1 MTLPALIEQM
11 LRPEFYPHPVKTPIA
26 LLQTHISYVLLTGD
40 FAYKVKKPMNFGFL
54 DFSTLEKRHFY
65 CREEVRL
72 NQRLAFDL
80 YLGVRAL
87 GCDADGSYFWLPEP
101 TAGEAGVEAVEYAVQ
116 MVEFDQEQLLLRLF
130 ETGALG
136 FSEVR
141 EIGMQLAAFHQQAWT
156 DAHVA
161 SFGTAEG
168 LKAVCDDNYAQ
179 TAKYVGITQSEDQL
193 AETRAFSDRI
203 FAEQA
208 DLFARRIAEGR
219 IRECHGDL
227 HLKNICLH
235 RGKVQ
240 IFDCIEFNEPFRN
253 TDVLYDAAFLLMD
266 LQFRDRR
273 DLGNEF
279 LNTYLEQT
287 GDYGGAVLLPL
298 FLSMRA
304 YIRAKVTSF
313 LLDDATIPPEVQSAA
328 AADAKAYFHLA
339 WQYTRPRTGRIL
351 VMSGVSGTGK
361 STLARQLSRVLDA
374 IQIRSDA
381 VRKHLAG
388 IPLRSR
394 GDTALYSPMMSDKT
408 YEQLLSQ
415 GLTLAQA
422 GCTVILDAKYDR
434 VARRASVLAAAAGLP
449 VTILYCHAPTAVLRE
464 RLVLRAAANED
475 VADAT
480 VDLLQ
485 RQQELFEDF
494 TAAERSHL
502 VQVDT
507 TAVDLEALVT
517 QLGQG

>member
-11 LRPEFYPHPVKTPIA
+11 LRPEFYPHPVRMPIS

-40 FAYKVKKPMNFGFL
+40 YAYKVKKPMNFGFL
-54 DFSTLEKRHFY
+54 DFSTLEKRHFF
-65 CREEVRL
+65 CQEEVRL
-72 NQRLAFDL
+72 NQRLATSL
-80 YLGVRAL
+80 YLGVC
-87 GCDADGSYFWLPEP
+87 GIGQDAQGAYFLVPKVGEGQDSPE
-101 TAGEAGVEAVEYAVQ
+101 VVEYAVQ
-116 MVEFDQEQLLLRLF
+116 MVEFDQAQLLIHLF
-130 ETGALG
+130 EAGALG
-136 FSEVR
+136 YGEVR
-141 EIGMQLAAFHQQAWT
+141 EIGMQLAAFHQQALT
-156 DAHVA
+156 NEHIA
-161 SFGTAEG
+161 SFGTAAG

-179 TAKYVGITQSEDQL
+179 TKKYVGITQTESQL
-193 AETRAFSDRI
+193 GETQEFSNRV
-203 FAEQA
+203 FVEQA
-208 DLFARRIAEGR
+208 DLFARRVREGR

-235 RGKVQ
+235 RGLVQ

-304 YIRAKVTSF
+304 YVRAKVTSF
-313 LLDDATIPPEVQSAA
+313 LLDDPNVPVEVRSAA
-328 AADAKAYFHLA
+328 ITEAIAYFRLA
-339 WQYTRPRTGRIL
+339 WQYTRLPSGRII

-361 STLARQLSRVLDA
+361 STLGRQLSRVLEA

-388 IPLRSR
+388 LPLRSR
-394 GDTALYSPMMSDKT
+394 GDTALYSPTMTEKT
-408 YEQLLSQ
+408 YDQVLSY
-415 GLTLAQA
+415 GVTLARA
-422 GCTVILDAKYDR
+422 GFTVILDAKYDR
-434 VARRASVLAAAAGLP
+434 VARRAAVLAAAADLP
-449 VTILYCHAPTAVLRE
+449 VTIIYCHAPTTVLQE
-464 RLVLRAAANED
+464 RLVARAATDED

-494 TAAERSHL
+494 TELERSHL
-502 VQVDT
+502 VRVDT
-507 TAVDLEALVT
+507 TAVDLTALVT
-517 QLGQG
+517 QLVGG